1 MVLGP
6 PLAQGHTRPVER
18 LLGLCGHTV
27 AGRRSR
33 APWWNCGLS
42 HFTRLTKAWLLMPG
56 LPPCLVSPVLPCFL
70 RVLAEDGSFLFPC
83 VWFSCLYSVRTGFL
97 LIVFG
102 HKNVAVR
109 VHFKQLLAVIH

>member
-1 MVLGP
+1 MVELRPGP
-6 PLAQGHTRPVER
+6 LHPPHEGLAAHARPAPLPRQSG
-18 LLGLCGHTV
+18 
-27 AGRRSR
+27 
-33 APWWNCGLS
+33 
-42 HFTRLTKAWLLMPG
+42 
-56 LPPCLVSPVLPCFL
+56 FL
-70 RVLAEDGSFLFPC
+70 RVLAEDGTFLFPC